1 MEQKVISLK
10 EALGQPLSHDLTQ
23 IVPETGYKGARF
35 RKGHVITEEDLPV
48 LRSMG
53 REHLSVLLLEED
65 EVHENNAALELAEVV
80 QGANLSLS
88 GPEEGKCV
96 LSSTVSG
103 LLLYDPEMIHAINE
117 DPLWIFATLPPKSS
131 VAPGDKVGAFRILPL
146 AVKRETVERA
156 RRMATPLEV
165 RPFRPLKISLITTG
179 SELKKGLVSDAFA
192 PKLRRK
198 LEPFGGILLEQQ
210 IVGDAQGEIAGAIR
224 KALEGDPDVVLCT
237 GGMSVDADDRTPGAI
252 QEVAETVLFR
262 GVPALPGSMLMLGM
276 HGTTA
281 LIGAPACVV
290 HDERTTLDP
299 LLTQIAAGI
308 YPTEREV
315 RRGGVGGLCAG
326 CSPCTYPRCPF
337 GIRE

>member
-1 MEQKVISLK
+1 MEQKIISLE

-23 IVPETGYKGARF
+23 VLPEKGYKGARF
-35 RKGHVITEEDLPV
+35 RKGHIITQKDLPI

-53 REHLSVLLLEED
+53 REHLSVLYLEKD
-65 EVHENNAALELAEVV
+65 EVHENDAALRLGKTL
-80 QGANLSLS
+80 QGAHLSLS
-88 GPEEGKCV
+88 DPEEGKCV
-96 LSSTVSG
+96 LSATVSG
-103 LLLYDPEMIHAINE
+103 LLRYDPDMVHAINE
-117 DPLWIFATLPPKSS
+117 DPLWIFATLPPQST
-131 VAPGDKVGAFRILPL
+131 VAPGDNVGGLRILPL
-146 AVKRETVERA
+146 AVKEETVRRA
-156 RRMATPLEV
+156 EECAKPLEIC
-165 RPFRPLKISLITTG
+165 PFRPLRISLVTTG

-198 LEPFGGILLEQQ
+198 LKPFGGTLLDQQ
-210 IVGDAQGEIAGAIR
+210 IVGDAQEEIAGALR

-252 QEVAETVLFR
+252 QEVADTVLFR

-308 YPTEREV
+308 YPTEKEV
-315 RRGGVGGLCAG
+315 RRWGVGGLCAG
-326 CSPCTYPRCPF
+326 CSPCTYPRCSF
-337 GIRE
+337 GIR